1 MAFREHLERI
11 CSAVDGTV
19 AASVMGFDGIAV
31 DTFERSSDPSVDVST
46 MLVEYANILNQVR
59 TAAGVLQSGS
69 VRELIISTDKL
80 TTISRPL
87 TPDYFLV
94 LALAPDANW
103 GKARF
108 MMRIT
113 APEVQAEF

>member
-11 CSAVDGTV
+11 CSKAEGTV
-19 AASVMGFDGIAV
+19 AASIMGFDGIAV
-31 DTFERSSDPSVDVST
+31 DTYERSDASVDVSS

-59 TAAGVLQSGS
+59 TAAGVLQSGT

-87 TPDYFLV
+87 TADYFLV

-108 MMRIT
+108 MMRVT

>member
-19 AASVMGFDGIAV
+19 AASIMGFDGIAV
-31 DTFERSSDPSVDVST
+31 DTFERNADASVDVSS

-59 TAAGVLQSGS
+59 TAAGVLQSGG

-87 TPDYFLV
+87 TSDYFLV
-94 LALAPDANW
+94 LALAPNANW

-108 MMRIT
+108 VMRVT

>member
-1 MAFREHLERI
+1 MTFREHLERI
-11 CSAVDGTV
+11 CSSVEGTV
-19 AASVMGFDGIAV
+19 AASIMGFDGIAV
-31 DTFERSSDPSVDVST
+31 DTFERSAGAGVDVSS

-59 TAAGVLQSGS
+59 TASGVLQSGG

-87 TPDYFLV
+87 TADYFLV
-94 LALAPDANW
+94 LALAPDGNW
-103 GKARF
+103 GKARYV
-108 MMRIT
+108 MRVT

>member
-1 MAFREHLERI
+1 MAFREHLERV
-11 CSAVDGTV
+11 CSSVEGTV
-19 AASVMGFDGIAV
+19 AASIMGFDGIAV
-31 DTFERSSDPSVDVST
+31 DTYERDAGAGLDVSS

-59 TAAGVLQSGS
+59 TAAGVLKSGN
-69 VRELIISTDKL
+69 VRELIISTDQL

-108 MMRIT
+108 VMRVT
-113 APEVQAEF
+113 APEVRAEF